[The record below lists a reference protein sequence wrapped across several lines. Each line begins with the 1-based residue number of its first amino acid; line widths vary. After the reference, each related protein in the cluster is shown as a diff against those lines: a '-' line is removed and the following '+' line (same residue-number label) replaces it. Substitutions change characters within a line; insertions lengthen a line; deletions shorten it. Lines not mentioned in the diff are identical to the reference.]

1 MIIWIVVITI
11 LSLVSFEKN
20 TITSIHNSDKVVHF
34 SFYFIL
40 TFLLLRIV
48 NGKMRFKYMI
58 VIALSFF
65 YGIIIELIQMY
76 FTLTRKGDFYD
87 AIANLSG
94 IICAVILNYFIIDK
108 FSSSKV

>member
-20 TITSIHNSDKVVHF
+20 TITAIQNSDKVVHF
-34 SFYFIL
+34 TFYFIL

-48 NGKMRFKYMI
+48 NGNMRFKYLI

-65 YGIIIELIQMY
+65 YGIIIELIQKY
-76 FTLTRKGDFYD
+76 FTLTRNGDFYD

-94 IICAVILNYFIIDK
+94 IIFAVLLNYFIIEK